1 MWRLLK
7 AEIVYNRSVLI
18 YILTLSVI
26 SFITVHYYTPI
37 FRKPMTHPNAGIVSA
52 GHMFFFFIG
61 TILVSSWWKEHTYRS
76 HLLLPLGVWKIGV
89 LRVVMFL
96 SYWFALLC
104 IYFIWSRISQ
114 HFIFDNK
121 MISVLCTQTGFI
133 LTAFSLIFFWSD
145 LRNSMSR
152 NKTFFNLPS
161 RRVLGFGVLGAI
173 LFVSFISVAGTV
185 HTYQGRNKNQ
195 LDQFLSWLYQSHA
208 GPLILIVLG
217 LCLTILTIWTFGHR
231 RSYVG

>member
-18 YILTLSVI
+18 YILTLSGI

-37 FRKPMTHPNAGIVSA
+37 FRRPMTYPNAGIITA

-61 TILVSSWWKEHTYRS
+61 TILVSAWWKEHTYRS
-76 HLLLPLGVWKIGV
+76 HILLPCGVWKISV
-89 LRVVMFL
+89 LRVGMFL
-96 SYWFALLC
+96 CYWIALFC

-114 HFIFDNK
+114 HFTIDNK

-133 LTAFSLIFFWSD
+133 LTVFSLIFFWSD
-145 LRNSMSR
+145 LRESLSR
-152 NKTFFNLPS
+152 NRIIFNLPP
-161 RRVLGFGVLGAI
+161 RKVFGFGVLGVI

-185 HTYQGRNKNQ
+185 HTYQGRDTSQ
-195 LDQFLSWLYQSHA
+195 LDRFLSWLYQSQT
-208 GPLILIVLG
+208 GPLIMVALG
-217 LCLTILTIWTFGHR
+217 LCLALLTIWTFGRR
-231 RSYVG
+231 RSYVD

>member
-7 AEIVYNRSVLI
+7 AEIIYNRSVLI

-37 FRKPMTHPNAGIVSA
+37 FRKPMTYPNAGIISA

-76 HLLLPLGVWKIGV
+76 HVLLPFGVWKIGV
-89 LRVVMFL
+89 LRVGMFL
-96 SYWFALLC
+96 CYWIALFC

-114 HFIFDNK
+114 HFTIDNK
-121 MISVLCTQTGFI
+121 MSSVLCTQTGFI
-133 LTAFSLIFFWSD
+133 LTVFSLIFLWSD
-145 LRNSMSR
+145 LRESMSR
-152 NKTFFNLPS
+152 NKTFLNLPP
-161 RRVLGFGVLGAI
+161 RKVFGFGALGVI
-173 LFVSFISVAGTV
+173 LFVSFISLAGIV
-185 HTYQGRNKNQ
+185 HTYQGKNKSQ

-208 GPLILIVLG
+208 GPLLLIVFG
-217 LCLTILTIWTFGHR
+217 LCLVILTIWTFGYR
-231 RSYVG
+231 RSYID